1 MPKAPILNRE
11 AFYDRLS
18 DGTFRDLDWNLV
30 NTSLGA
36 MVEPRQ
42 VVLVD
47 GGKVAQRDLKD
58 ASFNSRREFDE
69 DKLFSLMGTAG
80 HQLPVDYNT

>member
-11 AFYDRLS
+11 AFYSRLR
-18 DGTFRDLDWNLV
+18 DGSYRDLDWHLV

-42 VVLVD
+42 ILGIVA
-47 GGKVAQRDLKD
+47 GKVTQRDVYD
-58 ASFNSRREFDE
+58 ASVTKLTEFNE
-69 DKLFSLMGTAG
+69 DKMFTLLGTAG
-80 HQLPVDYNT
+80 PQVPVDFNV

>member
-11 AFYDRLS
+11 AFYSKLR
-18 DGTFRDLDWNLV
+18 DGSFRDLDWNLV

-42 VVLVD
+42 LRRVD
-47 GGKVAQRDLKD
+47 GGKVVHQDVYD
-58 ASFNSRREFDE
+58 NSFNRRTEFDE
-69 DKLFSLMGTAG
+69 NQMATLMGTAG
-80 HQLPVDYNT
+80 LQLPVDFNV